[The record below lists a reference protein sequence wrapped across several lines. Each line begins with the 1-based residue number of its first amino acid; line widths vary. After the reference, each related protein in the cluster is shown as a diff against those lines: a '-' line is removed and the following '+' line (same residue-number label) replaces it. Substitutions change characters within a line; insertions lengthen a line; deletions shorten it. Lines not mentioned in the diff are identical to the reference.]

1 VKTGLL
7 EVLSDLIVRVLPD
20 ATVTSAGAESSSEK
34 ANTSLAVLYRTAHR
48 ATIEPPDAVHDGFD
62 EKYTATLV
70 VPVCDNV
77 TLTPPVVYPLPE
89 ATSLVTAAHVVDPA
103 AMLDVDV
110 TRATL

>member
-1 VKTGLL
+1 M
-7 EVLSDLIVRVLPD
+7 
-20 ATVTSAGAESSSEK
+20 
-34 ANTSLAVLYRTAHR
+34 
-48 ATIEPPDAVHDGFD
+48 EPPEAVHDGFD

-89 ATSLVTAAHVVDPA
+89 ATSLVTAAHVVDDA
-103 AMLDVDV
+103 EMLDVDV